1 MLANSPVDASPLG
14 MSTRVTREINPSG
27 VINGASLARTLPPV
41 LPPNFLTRKAILSQV
56 AIDRAGVT
64 LLVAP
69 AGYGKTS
76 LVTEYVSTLDYPVV
90 WLSFDDSDN
99 ETSFNTH
106 LIQAVR
112 NVLPNFGDW
121 FSSEAEM
128 STLEVLKNTLAEI
141 ANYPGHLILVLDNN
155 RVKNAE
161 ATPLAEFFLNLV
173 PNNVHTIA
181 MRRSIPTGALSRLR
195 PLPNFKFFGKDDLVF
210 SSEEIE
216 IAASLNGINIED
228 LSALETLKLANGW
241 PAAVQLISNNLA
253 RGSKLDSSANMLL
266 EGSEQIKYL
275 VHELLETMS
284 ADDAEAL
291 VALSACNE
299 FSAETAEIILQ
310 EKYSFSKINNF
321 ASAAIFIRHTPDP
334 VNGYLFSPVIKAG
347 LSQSSLINESEFKKI
362 HLRLSEHFESKGQPL
377 KALEYAKAAGD
388 QKRYRNLFRQSMRQL
403 IAIGRGKDLLR
414 MAELVGDNTPI
425 GRIKRQTVE
434 LIGYTA
440 DFQYANAQSLI
451 SEMLSA
457 SKGTEMEN
465 FVKKFTAAAGAYV
478 DFATGLDTNL
488 DLNVATA
495 VGATAKE
502 LDLSALDKIS
512 ILKVAVA
519 KEIIYD
525 SSDRIYELQETAIN
539 LAGDD
544 SSTMVQYSLGV
555 INACVLLYEG
565 EFTSALLGANNAI
578 AQAER
583 EGYAGI
589 FGPLDAMYVKA
600 RCLLEFSQIDAS
612 LVVFEQIRNLATAWK
627 QYVWVYVA
635 ESFIARDLAIKG
647 NPSGAL
653 ELVRTGRDRV
663 REITFNNSLAT
674 YCDLTELFIRN
685 TMSDWSRVGVLLERL
700 PNFLLVERVRSI
712 YEVATGKTPTAYDV
726 KKMPNSTPKEQIY
739 KCLAETEENID
750 RESLALVSMRRA
762 LEIGAHVGAKE
773 TFLRQDARILNLII
787 HIAGE
792 KPTVYLEDLASLIT
806 ARLKSRNENLL
817 VSSAAMTKRELE
829 ILRHL
834 ETGKPI
840 SAIAMTLHVSQNTMK
855 THLKNIYRKIGA
867 SGREEA
873 VAKAKN
879 LYIL

>member
-1 MLANSPVDASPLG
+1 
-14 MSTRVTREINPSG
+14 MSTRVTREINPTG
-27 VINGASLARTLPPV
+27 VISGISLARTLPPV
-41 LPPNFLTRKAILSQV
+41 LPPNFLTRKSILSNV
-56 AIDRAGVT
+56 AIDRAGIT
-64 LLVAP
+64 LIAAP

-76 LVTEYVSTLDYPVV
+76 LVTEYLSTLEFPVI
-90 WLSFDDSDN
+90 WLSFDDSVN
-99 ETSFNTH
+99 EASFNTH
-106 LIQAVR
+106 LIQAMR
-112 NVLPNFGDW
+112 NVLPNYGEW
-121 FSSEAEM
+121 FSSEEEM
-128 STLEVLKNTLAEI
+128 STPEVLRMVLAEI
-141 ANYPGHLILVLDNN
+141 ANHLGHLILVFDNN
-155 RVKNAE
+155 RVKNAD
-161 ATPLAEFFLNLV
+161 AAPLADFFLDLV

-181 MRRSIPTGALSRLR
+181 IRRNIPADAISRLQS
-195 PLPNFKFFGKDDLVF
+195 LPNFKFFGKDDLEF
-210 SSEEIE
+210 SNSEIE
-216 IAASLNGINIED
+216 IAASLHSVNPDNPNT
-228 LSALETLKLANGW
+228 LEKLKVADGW
-241 PAAVQLISNNLA
+241 PAAVQLILNNLS
-253 RGSKLDSSANMLL
+253 RGSKLNTDTNSFL
-266 EGSEQIKYL
+266 EGSDQIKYL
-275 VHELLETMS
+275 VHELLNTMS
-284 ADDAEAL
+284 PDDIEAL
-291 VALSACNE
+291 VALSVCNE

-310 EKYSFSKINNF
+310 DKYSFSKINNF
-321 ASAAIFIRHTPDP
+321 ASEAIFIRHTPDP
-334 VNGYLFSPVIKAG
+334 VYSYLFSPVVRAG
-347 LSQSSLINESEFKKI
+347 LRQSSAIKEDEFKKI
-362 HLRLSEHFESKGQPL
+362 HLRLSEYFESKGQPL
-377 KALEYAKAAGD
+377 KALEHAKAAGD
-388 QKRYRNLFRQSMRQL
+388 QKKYRNLFRQNMRQL

-451 SEMLSA
+451 AEMLSA

-465 FVKKFTAAAGAYV
+465 FIKKFTAAASAYV
-478 DFATGLDTNL
+478 DFATGLDNQL
-488 DLNVATA
+488 DKNVDI
-495 VGATAKE
+495 VIGATAKE
-502 LDLSALDKIS
+502 LDLAPIDKIS

-525 SSDRIYELQETAIN
+525 SSDRIYELQENAVT

-544 SSTMVQYSLGV
+544 SSAMMQYSLGA
-555 INACVLLYEG
+555 INACVLLYKG

-600 RCLLEFSQIDAS
+600 RCLLEFSQIDAA

-647 NPSGAL
+647 NTSGAL
-653 ELVRTGRDRV
+653 ELVRAGRDRV

-674 YCDLTELFIRN
+674 YCDLTELFIRY
-685 TMSDWSRVGVLLERL
+685 TVSDWARVGILLERL

-712 YEVATGKTPTAYDV
+712 YEVATGKTPTSYDL

-806 ARLKSRNENLL
+806 TRLKSRNENSLT
-817 VSSAAMTKRELE
+817 SSASLTKRELE

-840 SAIAMTLHVSQNTMK
+840 SAIALTLHVSQNTMK

>member
-1 MLANSPVDASPLG
+1 MN
-14 MSTRVTREINPSG
+14 TRVRRDIILTRVISG
-27 VINGASLARTLPPV
+27 VALARTLPPV
-41 LPPNFLTRKAILSQV
+41 LPPNFLTRKSILSNV

-64 LLVAP
+64 LIAAP

-76 LVTEYVSTLDYPVV
+76 LVTEYVSTLDFPFI
-90 WLSFDDSDN
+90 WLSFDDSDS
-99 ETSFNTH
+99 ETSFNAN

-112 NVLPNFGDW
+112 NVLPNYADW
-121 FSSEAEM
+121 FLPEEEL
-128 STLEVLKNTLAEI
+128 STPEVLRKILAEI
-141 ANYPGHLILVLDNN
+141 ANYSGRLILVLDNN
-155 RVKNAE
+155 RVKNAD
-161 ATPLAEFFLNLV
+161 AAPLADFFLELV

-181 MRRSIPTGALSRLR
+181 IRRNIPNGVLSRLQSI
-195 PLPNFKFFGKDDLVF
+195 PNFKFFGKDDLAF
-210 SSEEIE
+210 SAAEIDS
-216 IAASLNGINIED
+216 AASLQGVN
-228 LSALETLKLANGW
+228 LENPGVFENLKAAHGW
-241 PAAVQLISNNLA
+241 PAAVQLILNSFSRGANLN
-253 RGSKLDSSANMLL
+253 SDTNSFL

-275 VHELLETMS
+275 VHELLETMNA
-284 ADDAEAL
+284 ADIEVL
-291 VALSACNE
+291 VALSVLNE
-299 FSAETAEIILQ
+299 FSTETAEIVLQ
-310 EKYSFSKINNF
+310 EKYSFSKINDF
-321 ASAAIFIRHTPDP
+321 ASEAIFIRHSPDP
-334 VNGYLFSPVIKAG
+334 VNSFVFSPVVKAG
-347 LSQSSLINESEFKKI
+347 LRKSSAVKEDEFKKI
-362 HLRLSEHFESKGQPL
+362 HLRLSEYFESKGQPL
-377 KALEYAKAAGD
+377 KALEHAKLAGD

-414 MAELVGDNTPI
+414 MAELVGDNTSI

-440 DFQYANAQSLI
+440 DFQYSNAQSLV
-451 SEMLSA
+451 SELLAA

-465 FVKKFTAAAGAYV
+465 FITKFTAAASAYV
-478 DFATGLDTNL
+478 DFATGLDDQL
-488 DLNVATA
+488 DRNVATA
-495 VGATAKE
+495 ISASAKE
-502 LDLSALDKIS
+502 LDLSAIDKIS

-525 SSDRIYELQETAIN
+525 SSDRIYELQETAIS

-544 SSTMVQYSLGV
+544 SSVMMQYSLGA
-555 INACVLLYEG
+555 INACVLLYKG
-565 EFTSALLGANNAI
+565 EFTSAHLAANNAI
-578 AQAER
+578 SQAER

-589 FGPLDAMYVKA
+589 FGPLDVMYVKA
-600 RCLLEFSQIDAS
+600 RCLLEFSQVDAA

-647 NPSGAL
+647 NPARAL
-653 ELVRTGRDRV
+653 ELVRAGRDRA
-663 REITFNNSLAT
+663 REVTFHNSLTT

-685 TMSDWSRVGVLLERL
+685 TVSDWARVGILLERL
-700 PNFLLVERVRSI
+700 PNFLLVQRIRSI
-712 YEVATGKTPTAYDV
+712 YEVATGKTPTSYDI
-726 KKMPNSTPKEQIY
+726 KKMPNRTPKEQIY

-750 RESLALVSMRRA
+750 REALALVSMRRA

-806 ARLKSRNENLL
+806 SRLKSRSENLL
-817 VSSAAMTKRELE
+817 ISSAALTKRELE
-829 ILRHL
+829 IMRHL

-840 SAIAMTLHVSQNTMK
+840 SAIALTLHVSQNTMK

-867 SGREEA
+867 NGREEA

>member
-1 MLANSPVDASPLG
+1 
-14 MSTRVTREINPSG
+14 MSSRVTREVNPSRVISG
-27 VINGASLARTLPPV
+27 VHLARTLPPV
-41 LPPNFLTRKAILSQV
+41 LPPNFLTRKSILSNV

-64 LLVAP
+64 LIAAP

-76 LVTEYVSTLDYPVV
+76 LVTEYISTLDFPVI
-90 WLSFDDSDN
+90 WLSFDDSDS
-99 ETSFNTH
+99 ETSFNAN

-112 NVLPNFGDW
+112 NVLPNYADW
-121 FSSEAEM
+121 FSSDAQI
-128 STLEVLKNTLAEI
+128 STPEVLRKLLAEV

-155 RVKNAE
+155 RVKNAD
-161 ATPLAEFFLNLV
+161 AAPLADFFLDLV
-173 PNNVHTIA
+173 PNNIHTIA
-181 MRRSIPTGALSRLR
+181 MRRNIPSGALSRLQSI
-195 PLPNFKFFGKDDLVF
+195 PNFKFFGKDDLEF
-210 SSEEIE
+210 SEQEI
-216 IAASLNGINIED
+216 ISAASLQGVNPENPEVV
-228 LSALETLKLANGW
+228 ENLKAAHGW
-241 PAAVQLISNNLA
+241 PAAVQLILKNLS
-253 RGSKLDSSANMLL
+253 RGAKLNYDANTFL

-284 ADDAEAL
+284 ADDIEAL
-291 VALSACNE
+291 VALSVFNE
-299 FSAETAEIILQ
+299 FSTENAEIVLQ

-321 ASAAIFIRHTPDP
+321 ASEAIFIRHTPDP
-334 VNGYLFSPVIKAG
+334 VYSYIFSPVVKAG
-347 LSQSSLINESEFKKI
+347 LSKSSVIKEDEFKEI
-362 HLRLSEHFESKGQPL
+362 HLRLSKYFESKGQAL
-377 KALEYAKAAGD
+377 KALEHAKLAGD
-388 QKRYRNLFRQSMRQL
+388 QKRYRHLFRESMRQL

-414 MAELVGDNTPI
+414 MAELVGDNTSS

-440 DFQYANAQSLI
+440 DFQYSNAQSLI

-465 FVKKFTAAAGAYV
+465 FITKFTAAASAYV
-478 DFATGLDTNL
+478 DFATGLDAQL
-488 DLNVATA
+488 DKNVAIA
-495 VGATAKE
+495 IGATTKE
-502 LDLSALDKIS
+502 LDLAPIDKIS

-525 SSDRIYELQETAIN
+525 SSDRIYELQETAIA
-539 LAGDD
+539 LAGED
-544 SSTMVQYSLGV
+544 SSPMVQYSLGT
-555 INACVLLYEG
+555 INACVLLYKG
-565 EFTSALLGANNAI
+565 EFTSAYSAANNAI

-589 FGPLDAMYVKA
+589 FGPLDVMYVKA
-600 RCLLEFSQIDAS
+600 RCLLEFSQIDAA
-612 LVVFEQIRNLATAWK
+612 LTVFEQIRNLATTWK
-627 QYVWVYVA
+627 QYIWVFVA
-635 ESFIARDLAIKG
+635 ESFIARDLAVKG

-653 ELVRTGRDRV
+653 ELVRAGRDRV

-685 TMSDWSRVGVLLERL
+685 SLSDWARVGILLERL
-700 PNFLLVERVRSI
+700 PNFLLVERIRSI
-712 YEVATGKTPTAYDV
+712 YEVATGKPPTNYEV
-726 KKMPNSTPKEQIY
+726 KTMPNGTPKEQIY
-739 KCLAETEENID
+739 KCLAETEENIE
-750 RESLALVSMRRA
+750 REAKALVSMRRA
-762 LEIGAHVGAKE
+762 LEVGARVGAKE

-806 ARLKSRNENLL
+806 TRLKSRHENLL
-817 VSSAAMTKRELE
+817 ISSAALTKRELE

-840 SAIAMTLHVSQNTMK
+840 SAIALTLHVSQNTMK

-867 SGREEA
+867 GGREEA
-873 VAKAKN
+873 VAKAKA

>member
-1 MLANSPVDASPLG
+1 
-14 MSTRVTREINPSG
+14 MSARVTREINPSR
-27 VINGASLARTLPPV
+27 VIRGASLARTLPPV
-41 LPPNFLTRKAILSQV
+41 LPPNFLTRKSILSNV
-56 AIDRAGVT
+56 AIDRAGIT
-64 LLVAP
+64 LIAAP

-76 LVTEYVSTLDYPVV
+76 LVTEYVSTLDFPVI
-90 WLSFDDSDN
+90 WLSFDDSDS
-99 ETSFNTH
+99 ETSFNAN

-128 STLEVLKNTLAEI
+128 STPEVLKNTLAEI
-141 ANYPGHLILVLDNN
+141 ANHPEHLILVLDNN

-161 ATPLAEFFLNLV
+161 AAPLAEFFLDLV
-173 PNNVHTIA
+173 PNNIHTIA
-181 MRRSIPTGALSRLR
+181 MRRNIPSGALSRLQSI
-195 PLPNFKFFGKDDLVF
+195 PNFNFFGKEDLEF
-210 SSEEIE
+210 SEPEI
-216 IAASLNGINIED
+216 ISAASLQGVNPENPGVFDN
-228 LSALETLKLANGW
+228 LNAAHGW
-241 PAAVQLISNNLA
+241 PAAVQLILKNLS
-253 RGSKLDSSANMLL
+253 RGAKLNYDADTFL

-284 ADDAEAL
+284 ADDIEAL
-291 VALSACNE
+291 VALSVCNE

-310 EKYSFSKINNF
+310 EKYSYSKINNF
-321 ASAAIFIRHTPDP
+321 ASEAIFIRHTPDP
-334 VNGYLFSPVIKAG
+334 VYSYLFSPVIKAG
-347 LSQSSLINESEFKKI
+347 LSQSSLVKESEFKKI
-362 HLRLSEHFESKGQPL
+362 HLRLSEHFESKGQAL
-377 KALEYAKAAGD
+377 KALEHAKVAGD

-414 MAELVGDNTPI
+414 MAELVGDNTPV

-451 SEMLSA
+451 SEMLS
-457 SKGTEMEN
+457 SSRGTEMEN
-465 FVKKFTAAAGAYV
+465 FIQKFTAAAGAYV
-478 DFATGLDTNL
+478 DFATGLDTDL
-488 DLNVATA
+488 DLNVATV
-495 VGATAKE
+495 VGTTSKE
-502 LDLSALDKIS
+502 LDLAPIDKIS

-525 SSDRIYELQETAIN
+525 SSDRIYELQETAIA

-544 SSTMVQYSLGV
+544 SSPMVQYSLGA
-555 INACVLLYEG
+555 INACVLLYKG
-565 EFTSALLGANNAI
+565 EFTNAHSAANNAI

-589 FGPLDAMYVKA
+589 FGPLDVMFVKA
-600 RCLLEFSQIDAS
+600 RCLLEFSQIDAA
-612 LVVFEQIRNLATAWK
+612 LIVFEQIRNLATAWK

-653 ELVRTGRDRV
+653 ELVRAGRERV

-674 YCDLTELFIRN
+674 YCDLTELFIRY
-685 TMSDWSRVGVLLERL
+685 TMNDWSRVGILLERL
-700 PNFLLVERVRSI
+700 PNFLLVERIRSI
-712 YEVATGKTPTAYDV
+712 HEVATGKTPTFYDV
-726 KKMPNSTPKEQIY
+726 KKMPNRTPKEQIY
-739 KCLAETEENID
+739 KCLAETEENIE
-750 RESLALVSMRRA
+750 RESVALISMCRA
-762 LEIGAHVGAKE
+762 LEIGARVSAKE

-787 HIAGE
+787 RIAGE

-806 ARLKSRNENLL
+806 ARLKSRSENLL
-817 VSSAAMTKRELE
+817 TSSASLTKRELE

-840 SAIAMTLHVSQNTMK
+840 SAIALTLHVSQNTMK

-873 VAKAKN
+873 VAMAKN

>member
-27 VINGASLARTLPPV
+27 VISGASLARTLPPV

-76 LVTEYVSTLDYPVV
+76 LVTEYISTLDYPVV
-90 WLSFDDSDN
+90 WHSFDDSDN

-121 FSSEAEM
+121 FSSEVEM
-128 STLEVLKNTLAEI
+128 STPEVLKMTLTEI
-141 ANYPGHLILVLDNN
+141 ANYSRHLILVLDNN

-161 ATPLAEFFLNLV
+161 ATPLAEIFLDLV

-181 MRRSIPTGALSRLR
+181 MRRNMPTGALSRLQS
-195 PLPNFKFFGKDDLVF
+195 LPNFKFFGKDDLAF
-210 SSEEIE
+210 SSDEIKTL
-216 IAASLNGINIED
+216 ADLHGLNIED
-228 LSALETLKLANGW
+228 ISQLESLEHANGW
-241 PAAVQLISNNLA
+241 PAAVHLILNKLA
-253 RGSKLDSSANMLL
+253 RGSKLDSSAKTFL

-275 VHELLETMS
+275 VHELLETMN
-284 ADDAEAL
+284 ADDIQAL
-291 VALSACNE
+291 VSLSVCNE

-321 ASAAIFIRHTPDP
+321 AAEATFIRHTPDP
-334 VNGYLFSPVIKAG
+334 VYSYIFSPVIKAG
-347 LSQSSLINESEFKKI
+347 LSQSSLVKESEFRKI

-377 KALEYAKAAGD
+377 KALEHAKAAGD

-457 SKGTEMEN
+457 SQGTEMEN
-465 FVKKFTAAAGAYV
+465 FIQKFTAAASAYV

-488 DLNVATA
+488 DSNVATA

-502 LDLSALDKIS
+502 LDLAPLDKIS

-525 SSDRIYELQETAIN
+525 SSDRIYELQERAIN

-544 SSTMVQYSLGV
+544 SSAMVQYSLGA
-555 INACVLLYEG
+555 INACVLLYKG
-565 EFTSALLGANNAI
+565 EFTSSLSAANNAI

-589 FGPLDAMYVKA
+589 FGPLDVMYVKA
-600 RCLLEFSQIDAS
+600 RCLLEFSQIDAA

-635 ESFIARDLAIKG
+635 ESFMARDLAIKG
-647 NPSGAL
+647 NPSCAL

-685 TMSDWSRVGVLLERL
+685 TMNDWSRVGILLERL

-712 YEVATGKTPTAYDV
+712 YEVATGKTPTSYDL

-750 RESLALVSMRRA
+750 REALALVSMRQA
-762 LEIGAHVGAKE
+762 LEIGARVGAKE

-806 ARLKSRNENLL
+806 TRLKSRNENSLT
-817 VSSAAMTKRELE
+817 SSASLTKRELE

-840 SAIAMTLHVSQNTMK
+840 SVIALTLHVSQNTMK

-873 VAKAKN
+873 VTMAKN

>member
-1 MLANSPVDASPLG
+1 MIANSPFDASPLG
-14 MSTRVTREINPSG
+14 MSSRVTREINSSRVISG
-27 VINGASLARTLPPV
+27 LSLARTLPPV
-41 LPPNFLTRKAILSQV
+41 LPPNFLTRKSIFSQV

-90 WLSFDDSDN
+90 WLSFDDSDS
-99 ETSFNTH
+99 ETSFNAH

-112 NVLPNFGDW
+112 NVLPNFGSG
-121 FSSEAEM
+121 FSYEAEM
-128 STLEVLKNTLAEI
+128 STPEVLKNTLAEI
-141 ANYPGHLILVLDNN
+141 ANYTGHLILVLDNN

-173 PNNVHTIA
+173 QNNVHTIA
-181 MRRSIPTGALSRLR
+181 MRRSMPTGAPSRLQS
-195 PLPNFKFFGKDDLVF
+195 LPNFKFFGKDDLAF
-210 SSEEIE
+210 SSDEIK
-216 IAASLNGINIED
+216 ILADLHGVNLED
-228 LSALETLKLANGW
+228 LNPLESLKYANGW
-241 PAAVQLISNNLA
+241 PAAVQLILNNLA
-253 RGSKLDSSANMLL
+253 RGSKSDSRSNTFL
-266 EGSEQIKYL
+266 ESSEQIKYL
-275 VHELLETMS
+275 VHELLETMNS
-284 ADDAEAL
+284 DDVEAL
-291 VALSACNE
+291 VALSVCNE
-299 FSAETAEIILQ
+299 FSIETAEIIL
-310 EKYSFSKINNF
+310 EENYSFSRINSF
-321 ASAAIFIRHTPDP
+321 AAEAIFIRHTPDP
-334 VNGYLFSPVIKAG
+334 VYSYIFSPVIKAG
-347 LSQSSLINESEFKKI
+347 LSQSSLVKESEFKKI

-377 KALEYAKAAGD
+377 KALEHAKAASD

-403 IAIGRGKDLLR
+403 IATGHGKDLLR
-414 MAELVGDNTPI
+414 MAELVGDKTPI
-425 GRIKRQTVE
+425 GRIKRQTIE

-465 FVKKFTAAAGAYV
+465 FIKKFTAAASAYV
-478 DFATGLDTNL
+478 DFATGLDADL

-502 LDLSALDKIS
+502 LDLAPVDKIS

-544 SSTMVQYSLGV
+544 SSSMVQYSLGA
-555 INACVLLYEG
+555 INACVLLYKG
-565 EFTSALLGANNAI
+565 EFTSAHLAANNAI

-589 FGPLDAMYVKA
+589 FGPLDVMYVKA
-600 RCLLEFSQIDAS
+600 RCLLEFSQIDAA
-612 LVVFEQIRNLATAWK
+612 LLIFEQIRNLATAWK
-627 QYVWVYVA
+627 HYAWVFVA

-647 NPSGAL
+647 NTSGAL

-663 REITFNNSLAT
+663 REITFNNSLVT

-685 TMSDWSRVGVLLERL
+685 TMNDWSRVGVLLERL
-700 PNFLLVERVRSI
+700 PNFLLVERIRSI
-712 YEVATGKTPTAYDV
+712 YEVAIGKTPTDYDL

-739 KCLAETEENID
+739 KCLAETEENIE
-750 RESLALVSMRRA
+750 REAVALVSMRRA
-762 LEIGAHVGAKE
+762 LEIGARVSAKE
-773 TFLRQDARILNLII
+773 TFLRQDARMLNLII

-806 ARLKSRNENLL
+806 TRLKSRNENLL
-817 VSSAAMTKRELE
+817 SSSASLTKRELE

-840 SAIAMTLHVSQNTMK
+840 SAIALTLHVSQNTMK